1 MPWWFW
7 VLLWGSL
14 LLASVVGLVLVC
26 WRVFRSGLALLREV
40 GRAAATVSIAPGS
53 APDGSAAAP
62 NEADDGAVVSRE
74 LA

>member
-7 VLLWGSL
+7 VVLWGSL
-14 LLASVVGLVLVC
+14 LLASVVGLALVC
-26 WRVFRSGLALLREV
+26 WRVFRSGLALLREFD
-40 GRAAATVSIAPGS
+40 RAAATVSGAPTS

-62 NEADDGAVVSRE
+62 NEADAVAVASRE